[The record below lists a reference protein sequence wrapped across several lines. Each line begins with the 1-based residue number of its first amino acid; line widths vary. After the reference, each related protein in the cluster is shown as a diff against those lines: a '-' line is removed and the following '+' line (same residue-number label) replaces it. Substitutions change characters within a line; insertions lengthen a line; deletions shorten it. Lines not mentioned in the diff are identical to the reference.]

1 MWLNMF
7 AAINKEQ
14 FVTVR
19 EAKNPKNII
28 IRNYQQPSMHD
39 KIKQNGIKFEDEFYE
54 EGEDLK

>member
-19 EAKNPKNII
+19 EAKNPKNIT

-39 KIKQNGIKFEDEFYE
+39 KIKQIGIKFEDEFYE